1 MKKFVSFILVLYIV
15 VVSTLSAKNK
25 AIFVSPVNESKFNN
39 EKCTILIRFEDRI
52 SPALLNKINLLTVQ
66 GTVSGKHSGVLK
78 LLQDNM
84 LLSFT
89 TNEAY
94 ALGEKVTVS
103 LSSVLNTDVEQF
115 SFFIRKRVVEEVFDS
130 FKNEFDGI
138 REWLTGEIIPL
149 ADSLPPDFPR
159 ITITVNSNPSPGR
172 FFLSNFKMVGSYAPY
187 LIILNN
193 DGNPFFYRK
202 MVNNCYDFKV
212 QPNGKLTYADY
223 NKHKFYMLDT
233 NYVLIDSFACVN
245 GYTTDEHDLQI
256 LPNGH
261 IFLMSYDPQIVD
273 MSQIVPGGDTAATV
287 IGLVLQE
294 LDADRNL
301 VFQWRSWDHFEITD
315 ATHEDLTAKQIDYV
329 HGNAIEIDNDG
340 NIVISSRHLDE
351 ITKIHRISGN
361 IIWRWGGKN
370 NQFVFTNDTI
380 GFSHQHAIRR
390 IANGNFTLFDNGNY
404 HTPKFSRAIEYA
416 VNEQAKT
423 ATLVWEY
430 RHLPSSIYSSA
441 MGNTQRLANGN
452 TIVSWGVNN
461 SSAVVLTEV
470 KPDNTKV
477 YEFTFPVALYN
488 YRGFKFDWKPGTV
501 TSLTENKIPLKF
513 SLKQN
518 YPNPFN
524 PVTTIEF
531 DIPVKTFVKLKVFD
545 ILGREVQ
552 ILVDKEMEANSYK
565 VEWNASNLSSGIYLY
580 VLEAGEFRQVRT
592 MALIK

>member
-1 MKKFVSFILVLYIV
+1 VKKLIYFTFILFILISGV
-15 VVSTLSAKNK
+15 VSAKNRTVF
-25 AIFVSPVNESKFNN
+25 ISPVNGSKFNS
-39 EKCTILIRFEDRI
+39 EKCAILIIFDKSL
-52 SPALLNKINLLTVQ
+52 SPFILKKTNLLTVQ
-66 GTVSGKHSGVLK
+66 GSISGKHSGELK
-78 LLQDNM
+78 LLQDNK
-84 LLSFT
+84 LLSFIT
-89 TNEAY
+89 EEPY

-103 LSSVLNTDVEQF
+103 LNNNILNSDIQQI
-115 SFFIRKRVVEEVFDS
+115 SFFIRERVVKDVFDS
-130 FKNEFDGI
+130 FKNELDGVQ
-138 REWLTGEIIPL
+138 EWLTGKSPL
-149 ADSLPPDFPR
+149 ADSLPADFPR
-159 ITITVNSNPSPGR
+159 ITVTVNSNPSPGR
-172 FFLSNFKMVGSYAPY
+172 FFLSNFKMIGSYSPY

-202 MVNNCYDFKV
+202 MTNNCYDFKV
-212 QPNGKLTYADY
+212 QSNGKLTYADY
-223 NKHKFYMLDT
+223 NKHQFYMLDT
-233 NYVLIDSFACVN
+233 NYVLIDSFTCVN

-256 LPNGH
+256 LSDGH

-294 LDADRNL
+294 LDANKNL
-301 VFQWRSWDHFEITD
+301 VFQWRSWDHFQITD
-315 ATHEDLTAKQIDYV
+315 ATYENLTAKLIDYV

-340 NIVISSRHLDE
+340 NIVISSRNLDE
-351 ITKIHRISGN
+351 ITKINRINGN

-370 NQFVFTNDTI
+370 NQFTFINDTI

-404 HTPKFSRAIEYA
+404 HTPKFSRAVEYTLDE
-416 VNEQAKT
+416 VNKT

-430 RHLPSSIYSSA
+430 RHLPNSIYSSA

-470 KPDNTKV
+470 RPDKSKA
-477 YEFTFPVALYN
+477 YEFTFPVAIYN
-488 YRGFKFDWKPGTV
+488 YRGFKFDWKLGSV
-501 TSLTENKIPLKF
+501 TFLEENKIPTKF

-524 PVTTIEF
+524 PSTTIEF
-531 DIPVKTFVKLKVFD
+531 DIPTKTFVKLRVFD

-552 ILVDKEMEANSYK
+552 VLVNKEIEPNNYK

-580 VLEAGEFRQVRT
+580 VLETGDFRQTKT

>member
-1 MKKFVSFILVLYIV
+1 MNKFIFSILVLYV
-15 VVSTLSAKNK
+15 VVAGTIWAKNK
-25 AIFVSPVNESKFNN
+25 TVFISPVNESKFNN
-39 EKCTILIRFEDRI
+39 EKCAILIRFDNKL
-52 SPALLNKINLLTVQ
+52 SSSLLNKTNLLTVR
-66 GTVSGKHSGVLK
+66 GAVSGEHSGVIK

-84 LLSFT
+84 LLSFIT
-89 TNEAY
+89 DEPY

-103 LSSVLNTDVEQF
+103 LNSVLNADIKQF
-115 SFFIRKRVVEEVFDS
+115 SFFIRERAVIETFDS
-130 FKNEFDGI
+130 FKNEFEGVK
-138 REWLTGEIIPL
+138 EWLTGKTPL
-149 ADSLPPDFPR
+149 ADSLPSDFPR
-159 ITITVNSNPSPGR
+159 ITVTVNSNPSPGR
-172 FFLSNFKMVGSYAPY
+172 FFLSNLKMLGSYAPY

-202 MVNNCYDFKV
+202 TENNCYDFKV

-261 IFLMSYDPQIVD
+261 IFLMSYDPQIVN
-273 MSQIVPGGDTAATV
+273 MSLIVPGGDTAATV

-294 LDADRNL
+294 LDANKNL

-351 ITKIHRISGN
+351 ITKIHRITGS

-404 HTPKFSRAIEYA
+404 HTPKFSRAVEYT
-416 VNEQAKT
+416 VDEQAKI

-452 TIVSWGVNN
+452 TIVSWGINN
-461 SSAVVLTEV
+461 SSNVVLTEV
-470 KPDNTKV
+470 RPDKTKA
-477 YEFTFPVALYN
+477 YEFTFPAAIYN
-488 YRGFKFDWKPGTV
+488 YRGFKFDWKPGAV
-501 TSLTENKIPLKF
+501 TSVTEDKIPSKF

-524 PVTTIEF
+524 PITTIEF
-531 DIPVKTFVKLKVFD
+531 DIPVKTYVSLKVFD

-552 ILVDKEMEANSYK
+552 VLVDKEMEANSYK
-565 VEWNASNLSSGIYLY
+565 VEWNASNLSSGIYFY
-580 VLEAGEFRQVRT
+580 VLETGQFRQSKIMVLT
-592 MALIK
+592 K

>member
-1 MKKFVSFILVLYIV
+1 MKKVTTFTLIFFILITEALW
-15 VVSTLSAKNK
+15 AKNNTVF
-25 AIFVSPVNESKFNN
+25 ISPVNGSKFNS
-39 EKCTILIRFEDRI
+39 EKCTILIRL
-52 SPALLNKINLLTVQ
+52 SNKIPAVFLNTPNLLVVE
-66 GTVSGKHSGVLK
+66 GSISGRHQGVLK
-78 LLQDNM
+78 LLEGNT
-84 LLSFT
+84 LLSFVS
-89 TNEAY
+89 NKPY

-103 LSSVLNTDVEQF
+103 LNGVLNTDIEQF
-115 SFFIRKRVVEEVFDS
+115 SFFIREKVVEGVFDS
-130 FKNEFDGI
+130 FRNEFDGVK
-138 REWLTGEIIPL
+138 EWLTENVVPL

-159 ITITVNSNPSPGR
+159 ITVTVNSNPSPGR
-172 FFLSNFKMVGSYAPY
+172 FFLSNFKMLGSYAPY

-193 DGNPFFYRK
+193 DGSPFFYRK
-202 MVNNCYDFKV
+202 MLNNCYDFKV

-223 NKHKFYMLDT
+223 NRHKFYMLDT
-233 NYVLIDSFACVN
+233 NYALIDSFACVN
-245 GYTTDEHDLQI
+245 GYITDEHDLQI
-256 LPNGH
+256 LPDGH

-294 LDADRNL
+294 LDANKNL

-329 HGNAIEIDNDG
+329 HGNAIEIDTDG
-340 NIVISSRHLDE
+340 NVVISSRHLDE
-351 ITKIHRISGN
+351 ITKINRITGN

-390 IANGNFTLFDNGNY
+390 IANRNFTLFDNGNY
-404 HTPKFSRAIEYA
+404 HTPKFSRAVEYA
-416 VNEQAKT
+416 VDEQAKT

-430 RHLPSSIYSSA
+430 RHLPGSIYSSA

-452 TIVSWGVNN
+452 TIVSWGINN

-470 KPDNTKV
+470 KPDKTKA
-477 YEFTFPVALYN
+477 YEFTFPTAIYN
-488 YRGFKFDWKPGTV
+488 YRGFKFDWKPGAV
-501 TSLTENKIPLKF
+501 TSVIENKIPSKF

-524 PVTTIEF
+524 PITTIEF

-552 ILVDKEMEANSYK
+552 VLVDKEMEANNYR
-565 VEWNASNLSSGIYLY
+565 VEWNASTLSSGVYMY
-580 VLEAGEFRQVRT
+580 VLEAGQFHQTRT
-592 MALIK
+592 MVLVK

>member
-1 MKKFVSFILVLYIV
+1 MKKIISSILVLYILIAG
-15 VVSTLSAKNK
+15 TLSAKNK
-25 AIFVSPVNESKFNN
+25 TVFVSPVNGSKFNN
-39 EKCTILIRFEDRI
+39 EKCAILIRFDNRI
-52 SPALLNKINLLTVQ
+52 SPALLNKANLLTVR
-66 GTVSGKHSGVLK
+66 GTISREHRGVIQ
-78 LLQDNM
+78 LLQDNT
-84 LLSFT
+84 LLSFMS
-89 TNEAY
+89 NEPY
-94 ALGEKVTVS
+94 VLGEKVTVS
-103 LSSVLNTDVEQF
+103 LDNVLKADIQQF
-115 SFFIRKRVVEEVFDS
+115 SFFIRERRAKEVFDS
-130 FKNEFDGI
+130 FKNEFDGVK
-138 REWLTGEIIPL
+138 EWLTGKIVPL
-149 ADSLPPDFPR
+149 GDSLPPDFPR
-159 ITITVNSNPSPGR
+159 ITVTTNSSPSPGR
-172 FFLSNFKMVGSYAPY
+172 FFLSNFKMIGSYAPY

-202 MVNNCYDFKV
+202 MLNNCYDFKV

-294 LDADRNL
+294 LDANRNL

-351 ITKIHRISGN
+351 ITKIHRITGN

-370 NQFVFTNDTI
+370 NQFVFINDTI

-404 HTPKFSRAIEYA
+404 HTPKFSRALEYA
-416 VNEQAKT
+416 VDEQAKT

-441 MGNTQRLANGN
+441 MGNVQRLANGN

-470 KPDNTKV
+470 KPDNTKA
-477 YEFTFPVALYN
+477 YEFTFPIALYN
-488 YRGFKFDWKPGTV
+488 YRGFKFDWKPGAV
-501 TSLTENKIPLKF
+501 TSIAGNNLPSRFL
-513 SLKQN
+513 LKQN

-531 DIPVKTFVKLKVFD
+531 DIPVKAFVKLKVFD

-552 ILVDKEMEANSYK
+552 VFVDKEMEANSYK
-565 VEWNASNLSSGIYLY
+565 VEWNASNLSSGVYLY
-580 VLEAGEFRQVRT
+580 VLEAGQFRQTKT
-592 MALIK
+592 MVLIK